1 MTLRLCSVVRS
12 LKRPEQRRIEPASAV
27 RRQVRSV
34 IVPAPA
40 TPPSVP
46 PRPQGDLDTAPLET
60 INGLV
65 DVIWPRSQ
73 PRCSLRRAG
82 LGWLLGYLE
91 GHPGRTWQERWV
103 ASGLNDGHRRVR
115 DLTTGSLRLDGEL
128 GHSLMLLCCL
138 RVIRPSLAAFRIS
151 SFVRYHE
158 QFERAQND
166 PELERFLALLDRSET
181 SGHFKRC
188 ARFDVAAA
196 LTTQG
201 IAFADL
207 TAQALLHYAI
217 ATRDGGW
224 GAGYESYVGH
234 LAWRVLAESG
244 HFPAHVP
251 ATLRGAMRS
260 PAMTPAELVD
270 RHNITDRDVNALF
283 VAYLT
288 RRSHD
293 IDYSSLRDLAAD
305 LCGKFWTG
313 LLKINPA
320 QADLAL
326 TPEDYER
333 WRALL
338 EVRLDGRPRLSTHAI
353 LTNIRA
359 FYLDIQGWAAQEPER
374 WARWVAPSPVG
385 SREIRSQA
393 KANRRAKERMDGRIR
408 LLQPVLPAFVAAVT
422 ARRDHLHELLQAA
435 TVAEPDQALT
445 VGAKH
450 YRRLW
455 TVGDARHA
463 EIHGR
468 PNIRVLDESTGRAV
482 NVTFTEDAAFWQW
495 AAVETL
501 RHTGLRCE
509 ELLEL
514 SQLSIRQYAR
524 PNGEVVALLVVAP
537 SKTDRER
544 VIPMTPELFHVI
556 ATIIRRL
563 TRNRRSVPL
572 ATRYDKHER
581 ITSPPQPFLFQRT
594 IGQRTEVISPET
606 LRAELNKL
614 SDALAVDHPAL
625 AGCRFTPHDFRRL
638 FATDLVNHGL
648 PIHIGAAL
656 LGHLDVQTTHGYV
669 TVFQEDV
676 IRHYQTHLAGRRA
689 ARATRAAQE
698 YRSPTAE
705 EWTEFEEHFDKRKV
719 ELGTCGRPYATPCEH
734 EHACIRCPL
743 LQVDPTMI
751 SRLDEINEDLIS
763 RRELAQTKGW
773 LGELEGIDL
782 TLRFLQDKRAG
793 AQRLSTLGPRNIGMP
808 RVR

>member
-1 MTLRLCSVVRS
+1 M
-12 LKRPEQRRIEPASAV
+12 
-27 RRQVRSV
+27 
-34 IVPAPA
+34 
-40 TPPSVP
+40 
-46 PRPQGDLDTAPLET
+46 
-60 INGLV
+60 
-65 DVIWPRSQ
+65 IWPRSQ

-82 LGWLLGYLE
+82 LRWLLGYLE
-91 GHPGRTWQERWV
+91 GHPGRTWQQRWV
-103 ASGLNDGHRRVR
+103 ASGLNDGDRRIR
-115 DLTTGSLRLDGEL
+115 ELTTGDRRLDGEL

-138 RVIRPSLAAFRIS
+138 RVIRPSLAAFRAN

-158 QFERAQND
+158 HFETAQND
-166 PELERFLALLDRSET
+166 PDLERFLALVNGHET

-207 TAQALLHYAI
+207 SAEALLHYAVT
-217 ATRDGGW
+217 TREGGW

-234 LAWRVLAESG
+234 LAWRVMAESG

-251 ATLRGAMRS
+251 ATLRGAMRA
-260 PAMTPAELVD
+260 PAMTPAELVE
-270 RHNITDRDVNALF
+270 RHNITDPDIHALF

-293 IDYSSLRDLAAD
+293 IDYSTLRDIAAD
-305 LCGKFWTG
+305 LCGKFWAG
-313 LLKINPA
+313 LLKVNPA
-320 QADLAL
+320 QMDLAL
-326 TPEDYER
+326 TPEDYAN
-333 WRALL
+333 WRAVL
-338 EVRLDGRPRLSTHAI
+338 ETRKDGRPRLSADAV
-353 LTNIRA
+353 LTTIRA
-359 FYLDIQGWAAQEPER
+359 FYLDIQGWAAQEPEQ
-374 WARWVAPSPVG
+374 WAQWVAPCPIG
-385 SREIRSQA
+385 SRETRSQA
-393 KANRRAKERMDGRIR
+393 KTKRRAKERMDGRIR
-408 LLQPVLPAFVAAVT
+408 LLQPLLPAFVLAVT
-422 ARRDHLHELLQAA
+422 ARRDHLHDLLKAA
-435 TVAEPDQALT
+435 TDAEPDQALT

-450 YRRLW
+450 YRRLF
-455 TVGDARHA
+455 TAGDARHA
-463 EIHGR
+463 ERHGR
-468 PNIRVLDESTGRAV
+468 ANIRVLDESTGRKL

-544 VIPMTPELFHVI
+544 VIPMTADLFHVI

-563 TRNRRSVPL
+563 TRNRRGVPL
-572 ATRYDKHER
+572 ATRFDQYER
-581 ITSPPQPFLFQRT
+581 ITSEPLPFLFQRT
-594 IGQRTEVISPET
+594 IGQRTEVITPET
-606 LRAELNKL
+606 LRAELAKL
-614 SDALAVDHPAL
+614 SDALAVEHPEL
-625 AGCRFTPHDFRRL
+625 AGGRFTPHDFRRL

-689 ARATRAAQE
+689 ARPAREYRAA
-698 YRSPTAE
+698 SGS
-705 EWTEFEEHFDKRKV
+705 EWAEFEEHFDKRKV
-719 ELGTCGRPYATPCEH
+719 ELGSCGRPYATPCEH
-734 EHACIRCPL
+734 EHACIRCPM
-743 LQVDPTMI
+743 LQVDPVMI
-751 SRLDEINEDLIS
+751 DRLDEINEDLIS
-763 RRELAQTKGW
+763 RRALAETKGW

-782 TLRFLQDKRAG
+782 TLRFLQEKRED
-793 AQRLSTLGPRNIGMP
+793 AQRMARLATTDLGIPV
-808 RVR
+808 VRP

>member
-1 MTLRLCSVVRS
+1 MVKG
-12 LKRPEQRRIEPASAV
+12 LKHPEQRHLEPASPGKT
-27 RRQVRSV
+27 RPRNV
-34 IVPAPA
+34 ITAAPA
-40 TPPSVP
+40 TPPAVP
-46 PRPQGDLDTAPLET
+46 PQPQGDLETATLET
-60 INGLV
+60 ISGLV
-65 DVIWPRSQ
+65 DTIWPRSQ

-82 LGWLLGYLE
+82 LRWLLGYLE
-91 GHPGRTWQERWV
+91 GHPGRSWQQRWV
-103 ASGLNDGHRRVR
+103 ASGLNDGDRRIR
-115 DLTTGSLRLDGEL
+115 ELTTGDPRLDGEL
-128 GHSLMLLCCL
+128 GHALLLLCCL
-138 RVIRPSLAAFRIS
+138 RVIRPSLAAFRVN

-158 QFERAQND
+158 HFEVAQND
-166 PELERFLALLDRSET
+166 PDLERFLALVDGHEASA
-181 SGHFKRC
+181 HFKRC

-207 TAQALLHYAI
+207 SAEALLHYAI
-217 ATRDGGW
+217 ATREGGW

-234 LAWRVLAESG
+234 LAWKVMAESG

-251 ATLRGAMRS
+251 ATLRGAKRA

-270 RHNITDRDVNALF
+270 WHNITDPDIHALF

-293 IDYSSLRDLAAD
+293 IDYSTLRDIAAD

-313 LLKINPA
+313 VRKVNPA
-320 QADLAL
+320 QADLVLA
-326 TPEDYER
+326 PEDYQS
-333 WRALL
+333 WRAVL
-338 EVRLDGRPRLSTHAI
+338 EIRGDGQPRLSADGV
-353 LTNIRA
+353 LTTIRA
-359 FYLDIQGWAAQEPER
+359 FYLDIQGWAAQEPES
-374 WARWVAPSPVG
+374 WARWVAPCPIG
-385 SREIRSQA
+385 SRETRSQA
-393 KANRRAKERMDGRIR
+393 KSKRRAKERMDGRIR
-408 LLQPVLPAFVAAVT
+408 RLQPILPAFVAAVI
-422 ARRDHLHELLQAA
+422 ARRDHLHELLDAA
-435 TVAEPDQALT
+435 ADAEPDQVLT
-445 VGAKH
+445 VGAKN
-450 YRRLW
+450 YRRLF

-463 EIHGR
+463 ERHGQA
-468 PNIRVLDESTGRAV
+468 NIRVLDESTGRKL
-482 NVTFTEDAAFWQW
+482 NVTFLEDSAFWQW
-495 AAVETL
+495 ATVETL
-501 RHTGLRCE
+501 QHTGLRCE

-544 VIPMTPELFHVI
+544 VIPMTAELFHVV

-572 ATRYDKHER
+572 ATRYDPYER
-581 ITSPPQPFLFQRT
+581 ITSEPQPFLFQRT
-594 IGQRTEVISPET
+594 IGQRTEVINPGS
-606 LRAELNKL
+606 LRAELGKL
-614 SDALAVDHPAL
+614 SDVLAVEHPEL

-656 LGHLDVQTTHGYV
+656 LGHLDLQTTHGYV

-689 ARATRAAQE
+689 ARAARE
-698 YRSPTAE
+698 YRTASTT
-705 EWTEFEEHFDKRKV
+705 EWAEFEEHFDKRKV
-719 ELGTCGRPYATPCEH
+719 ELGNCGRPYATPCEH

-743 LQVDPTMI
+743 LQVDPGMI
-751 SRLDEINEDLIS
+751 GRLDEINTDLIA

-782 TLRFLQDKRAG
+782 TLQFLQDKRAD
-793 AQRLSTLGPRNIGMP
+793 AHRLAKLGPTNLGIPAIRI
-808 RVR
+808 

>member
-1 MTLRLCSVVRS
+1 MVKVLTHT
-12 LKRPEQRRIEPASAV
+12 EQRGLQPASPG
-27 RRQVRSV
+27 RNRTRSV
-34 IVPAPA
+34 ITPAPA
-40 TPPSVP
+40 TPPTVP
-46 PRPQGDLDTAPLET
+46 PRPQGDLDTATLET

-65 DVIWPRSQ
+65 DVIWPRTQ

-82 LGWLLGYLE
+82 LRWLLAYLE
-91 GHPGRTWQERWV
+91 GHPGLTWQERWV
-103 ASGLNDGHRRVR
+103 ASGLNDGDRRIR
-115 DLTTGSLRLDGEL
+115 ELTTGNVRLDGEL

-138 RVIRPSLAAFRIS
+138 RVVRPSLAAFRVN

-158 QFERAQND
+158 HFEAAQND
-166 PELERFLALLDRSET
+166 PDLERFLALVNKHDT

-207 TAQALLHYAI
+207 SAEALLHYAI
-217 ATRDGGW
+217 ATREGGW

-234 LAWRVLAESG
+234 LAWRIMAEFG

-251 ATLRGAMRS
+251 ATLRGAMRA
-260 PAMTPAELVD
+260 PAMTPKELVD
-270 RHNITDRDVNALF
+270 RYSISDADVHGMF

-293 IDYSSLRDLAAD
+293 INYSTLRDLAAD

-313 LLKINPA
+313 LLRVNPG
-320 QADLAL
+320 QVDLAL
-326 TPEDYER
+326 TPEDYEN
-333 WRALL
+333 WRAVL
-338 EVRLDGRPRLSTHAI
+338 EIRRDGKPRLSADAV

-374 WARWVAPSPVG
+374 WARWVAPCPIG
-385 SREIRSQA
+385 SRETRSQA
-393 KANRRAKERMDGRIR
+393 KTKRRAKERMDGRIR
-408 LLQPVLPAFVAAVT
+408 LLQPVLPAFVGAVT
-422 ARRDHLHELLQAA
+422 ARRDHLHDLLAAA
-435 TVAEPDQALT
+435 TDAERDQELT
-445 VGAKH
+445 VGPKR
-450 YRRLW
+450 YRRLF
-455 TVGDARHA
+455 TAGDARHA
-463 EIHGR
+463 LIHGR
-468 PNIRVLDESTGRAV
+468 PNIRVLDESTGRNL
-482 NVTFTEDAAFWQW
+482 NVTFAEDAAFWQW

-544 VIPMTPELFHVI
+544 VIPMTAELFHVV

-563 TRNRRSVPL
+563 TRNRKGVPL
-572 ATRYDKHER
+572 ATRFDKYER
-581 ITSPPQPFLFQRT
+581 ITSEPQPFLFQRT
-594 IGQRTEVISPET
+594 VGQRTEVINPGT
-606 LRAELNKL
+606 LRDELAKL
-614 SDALAVDHPAL
+614 SDALSVEHPEL

-676 IRHYQTHLAGRRA
+676 IRHYQAHLAGRRA
-689 ARATRAAQE
+689 ARPARE
-698 YRSPTAE
+698 YRSPSST
-705 EWTEFEEHFDKRKV
+705 EWAEFEEHFDKRKV
-719 ELGTCGRPYATPCEH
+719 ELGNCGRPYATPCEH
-734 EHACIRCPL
+734 EHACIRCPM
-743 LQVDPTMI
+743 LQVDPDMI
-751 SRLDEINEDLIS
+751 DRLDEINTDLIA
-763 RRELAQTKGW
+763 RRELAQIKGW

-782 TLRFLQDKRAG
+782 TLQFLKEKRAD
-793 AQRLSTLGPRNIGMP
+793 AQRLIRLGPTNLGIPGIRS
-808 RVR
+808 